1 MVNGE
6 TFIIVD
12 YNDKIIKAKSNLN
25 DNVLDIDVKD
35 FQRNFFVSYYITSHR
50 AQGQTF
56 KEPYTIH
63 EWDRLNNRSKY
74 VALSRADKWENCNI
88 AL

>member
-6 TFIIVD
+6 SFIIVD
-12 YNDKIIKAKSNLN
+12 YNDKIIKAQSTLN
-25 DNVLDIDVKD
+25 NNVLEIEVKD
-35 FQRNFFVSYYITSHR
+35 FQRNFFVSYCITSHR

-56 KEPYTIH
+56 TIPYTIH
-63 EWDRLNNRSKY
+63 EWSRLNRRSKY
-74 VALSRADKWENCNI
+74 VSLSRADKWENCNI